1 MTVIPLANTSSQS
14 GDLSNTSVSMIALI
28 GDRSLATDLTG
39 ALAHSRT
46 IAVKQWETLDQ
57 FIRANQQET
66 SNTALV
72 VALSAFCQPIFDRRV
87 QSWCKEQ
94 HLALLRIGVWQHEVV
109 IGPFVSTNQSG
120 CVACAEMRR
129 IRALMTEA
137 SNELHFLAWCEDE
150 SHLQGRAANPWLTQS
165 TRQVISLLAAQEIE
179 TFLHVGT
186 PMMGFQTVRFL
197 RLRALTNSCHTFLP
211 DPLCEICGQLQDDSA
226 EDAILHFQPHIR
238 NDIHQYRARSVASE
252 LSSLEAR
259 YIDNR
264 MGLHVIPPTGLHANA
279 AAFATTVTH
288 YFEYPHI
295 KQSVTGSGLAYSF
308 HASRT
313 TAILEALE
321 RSDGFL
327 PRARRSV
334 VYGSYEQLQ
343 EQAINPE
350 TFGLFSEQQQSLT
363 PKLPGSHRF
372 TAYSSTMSFHW
383 VWAYSLRR
391 QQPVLVPEQIAY
403 YGAQAVRPATEN
415 FLFETSNGCAVG
427 GSIEDATLH
436 GLCEVI
442 ERDAFFLTWYARL
455 QVPALDWRSTYD
467 ADLLLAIERSRRMT
481 GFEFYAFD
489 CTTDFELPVI
499 LMLAVNREDRA
510 PRVIL
515 GAAAHL
521 DPDKALASA
530 FFETASTI
538 VGQSERFPRDTA
550 KGKRLVKDST
560 LILSIED
567 HVLAGAMPEAFSRFA
582 FLLAERPLQTLQERF
597 AAHYARQP
605 SLDLTEELL
614 SLTKKV
620 IHRGYDVV
628 IVDQTS
634 PELRAGNFSCVKVL
648 VPGLIPLTFGHAFRR
663 TRHLHRLYC
672 LPKELGYTDH
682 DLTSAELN
690 TDPHAFP

>member
-1 MTVIPLANTSSQS
+1 MTVMLLTNKSSQGGERS
-14 GDLSNTSVSMIALI
+14 PVSMIALI
-28 GDRSLATDLTG
+28 GECSLATDLTC
-39 ALAHSRT
+39 ALAHSKT
-46 IAVKQWETLDQ
+46 IAVKHWETLAQ
-57 FIRANQQET
+57 FALAQQQET
-66 SNTALV
+66 SNVALV
-72 VALSAFCQPIFDRRV
+72 VSLSAFCQPAFDHRV
-87 QSWCKEQ
+87 QSWCKQ
-94 HLALLRIGVWQHEVV
+94 RHLALLRIGIWQHEAV
-109 IGPFVSTNQSG
+109 IGPFVSADQPG

-137 SNELHFLAWCEDE
+137 RNELHFLTWCEDE
-150 SHLQGRAANPWLTQS
+150 SHLQNRAANPWLTQS
-165 TRQVISLLAAQEIE
+165 TRQVISLIAAQEIE
-179 TFLHVGT
+179 TFIHTGT
-186 PMMGFQTVRFL
+186 PMMGFQAVRFL

-211 DPLCEICGQLQDDSA
+211 DPLCEICAQPQDDSA
-226 EDAILHFQPHIR
+226 QDAILHFQPHVR
-238 NDIHQYRARSVASE
+238 TDIHQYRVRSVASE

-259 YIDNR
+259 YVDNR
-264 MGLHVIPPTGLHANA
+264 MGLHIIPPNGLHANA

-321 RSDGFL
+321 RSAGFL
-327 PRARRSV
+327 PKAKRSV
-334 VYGSYEQLQ
+334 VYGSYAQLQ

-350 TFGLFSEQQQSLT
+350 TFGLFSEQPFLQ
-363 PKLPGSHRF
+363 KLSGSQRF
-372 TAYSSTMSFHW
+372 TAYSSTLPFHW

-403 YGAQAVRPATEN
+403 YGMQALRPETEN
-415 FLFETSNGCAVG
+415 FLLETSNGCAVG

-455 QVPALDWRSTYD
+455 QVPALDWRSTHD
-467 ADLLLAIERSRRMT
+467 ADLLLAIERSMRMT

-489 CTTDFELPVI
+489 CTTDFALPVI
-499 LMLAVNREDRA
+499 LMLAVNKEDRA

-521 DPDKALASA
+521 DPDKALATA

-538 VGQSERFPRDTA
+538 VGQSERFPRDSA
-550 KGKRLVKDST
+550 KGKRLIEDSA

-614 SLTKKV
+614 SLIKKV
-620 IHRGYDVV
+620 IHRGYDVI

-634 PELRAGNFSCVKVL
+634 PELRAGNFSCVRVL

-663 TRHLHRLYC
+663 TRHLHRLSC

-682 DLTSAELN
+682 DLTDAEMN

>member
-1 MTVIPLANTSSQS
+1 MTMIPLGNITSQR
-14 GDLSNTSVSMIALI
+14 GDRNGSPLSMIALI
-28 GDRSLATDLTG
+28 GDHSLAVNLTH
-39 ALAHSRT
+39 ALAHNKT
-46 IAVKQWETLDQ
+46 IAVRHWDTLNQ
-57 FIRANQQET
+57 FACANQQET
-66 SNTALV
+66 SNVGLV
-72 VALSAFCQPIFDRRV
+72 VALSAFCQPVSDCHV

-94 HLALLRIGVWQHEVV
+94 HLALLRIGIWQHEAV
-109 IGPFVSTNQSG
+109 IGPFVSVNQPG

-129 IRALMTEA
+129 IRALITEA
-137 SNELHFLAWCEDE
+137 RNELHFLTWCEDE
-150 SHLQGRAANPWLTQS
+150 SHLQGRATNPWLTQS
-165 TRQVISLLAAQEIE
+165 TRQVIGLLAAQEIE
-179 TFLHVGT
+179 TFLHAGT
-186 PMMGFQTVRFL
+186 PTMGFQTVRFL

-211 DPLCEICGQLQDDSA
+211 DPLCEICSQLQDDSA
-226 EDAILHFQPHIR
+226 EDAVLRFQPHVR

-252 LSSLEAR
+252 LSFLEAH
-259 YIDNR
+259 YVDNR
-264 MGLHVIPPTGLHANA
+264 LGLHIIPSDGLHANA
-279 AAFATTVTH
+279 AAFATTVAH

-321 RSDGFL
+321 RSNGFL

-334 VYGSYEQLQ
+334 VYGSYEQVQ

-350 TFGLFSEQQQSLT
+350 TFGLFSEQRQLLT
-363 PKLPGSHRF
+363 QKFPGSHRF
-372 TAYSSTMSFHW
+372 TTYSSTMSFHW

-403 YGAQAVRPATEN
+403 YGMQAVRPATES
-415 FLFETSNGCAVG
+415 FLLETSNGCAIG

-455 QVPALDWRSTYD
+455 QVPALDWRSTHN

-499 LMLAVNREDRA
+499 LMLAVNREDHA
-510 PRVIL
+510 PRVIV

-550 KGKRLVKDST
+550 KGKRLIEDSA

-582 FLLAERPLQTLQERF
+582 FLLAERPMQTLQERF
-597 AAHYARQP
+597 ATHYARQP

-620 IHRGYDVV
+620 IHRGYDVIV
-628 IVDQTS
+628 VDQTS
-634 PELRAGNFSCVKVL
+634 PELRVGNFSCVKVL
-648 VPGLIPLTFGHAFRR
+648 VPGLMPLTFGHAFRR

-682 DLTSAELN
+682 DLTDAELN
-690 TDPHAFP
+690 TDPHPFP